1 MINFRPLAR
10 VLSLALLVIS
20 LSACSFSLA
29 EDIKPP
35 ENAMQPVSVS
45 TETVIEGPVYP
56 LVPPNPQAGEALFVE
71 NCAPCHGEAGLG
83 DGPQAA
89 KLSIPV
95 GAIGLPEVSRLGTPS
110 DWFTL
115 ITEGDL
121 ERHMYP
127 FRSLTD
133 RQRWD
138 VVAYTISLSDEAE
151 DVALGEAL
159 YQDNCA
165 SCHGE
170 AGKGDGAAASGLM
183 PPPTNFT
190 DQATMAERSTESLY
204 QSIANGKG
212 SMPAYGK
219 VFSEAENRA
228 LAAFVRKLS
237 FASTAPAAEAAVTE
251 VAMNNEPATP
261 AVTTTITSTV
271 PVTVTVP
278 LTTTLPVTSTLA
290 TVMVQVTNASGSAL
304 PEDLSATLY
313 AFDNMMFTFSQTLTS
328 HVSGLFAFENLEIL
342 PERVFIANVDYQA
355 TTYSSDVFTVENP
368 ELPIALPITV
378 YDNATDIS
386 GLVVDR
392 IHIFFDFSVEGTV
405 QVVEL
410 FIVSNPTNATI
421 VAKEAGGGVLTY
433 QLPSGFTSLQFEDG
447 ALGERYLEVPGG
459 FMDTQSI
466 PPGASEYQI
475 VFAFNLPYER
485 KLKFEQVLELGT
497 NASVVLLPDVGV
509 DVNAPGLVGA
519 GSREVEGITY
529 LMYNGGVL
537 PANSTLTIELSGSPA
552 QQEAAATG
560 GTDQRTNLL
569 VGLGALGLV
578 LVAAGAWLYR
588 RNQSDDDEEDEE
600 EDEETPALPDDPDE
614 LMDAI
619 IALDDLYREGKLPEE
634 AYQTR
639 RQELRS
645 RLEKL
650 DHI

>member
-1 MINFRPLAR
+1 MPVRLLAR
-10 VLSLALLVIS
+10 SLLLALLVIS

-29 EDIKPP
+29 EDIEPP
-35 ENAMQPVSVS
+35 ANAMQPVSVS
-45 TETVIEGPVYP
+45 TEAVIEGPVYP
-56 LVPPNPQAGEALFVE
+56 LVPPNPQAGEALFLE

-95 GAIGLPEVSRLGTPS
+95 GAIGLPEVARLGTPS

-127 FRSLTD
+127 FRSLSD

-138 VVAYTISLSDEAE
+138 VVAYAISLSDEAE
-151 DVALGEAL
+151 DVNLGEEL
-159 YQDNCA
+159 YQANCA
-165 SCHGE
+165 SCHGA
-170 AGKGDGAAASGLM
+170 AGEGDGAAASGLM
-183 PPPTNFT
+183 PPPTDFT
-190 DQATMAERSTESLY
+190 NQAYMAERSTDSLY
-204 QSIANGKG
+204 QSIVNGKG
-212 SMPAYGK
+212 SMPAYGEA
-219 VFSEAENRA
+219 FNEAENRA

-237 FASTAPAAEAAVTE
+237 FASTLPVAQVETVTS
-251 VAMNNEPATP
+251 EPATS
-261 AVTTTITSTV
+261 AITTSITSTV

-278 LTTTLPVTSTLA
+278 LTTTAPVTTTFG
-290 TVMVQVTNASGSAL
+290 TVIVQVTNPSGSTL

-313 AFDNMMFTFSQTLTS
+313 AFDNMMFTFSQTLSS
-328 HVSGLFAFENLEIL
+328 HISGLFAFENLEIL
-342 PERVFIANVDYQA
+342 PERVFIANVDYQS

-368 ELPIALPITV
+368 ELPIALPITI
-378 YDNATDIS
+378 YDTSTDIS
-386 GLVVDR
+386 GLTVDR

-421 VAKEAGGGVLTY
+421 VAKEEGGGVLTY
-433 QLPSGFTSLQFEDG
+433 LLPSGFTSLQFEDG

-459 FMDTQSI
+459 FADTQSI
-466 PPGASEYQI
+466 PPGVSAYQV

-485 KLKFEQVLELGT
+485 KLKFEQPLELGT

-509 DVNAPGLVGA
+509 DVNAPELVGA

-529 LMYNGGVL
+529 LMYNGGIL
-537 PANSTLTIELSGSPA
+537 APDSTLTIELSGSPA
-552 QQEAAATG
+552 QSETAATG

-578 LVAAGAWLYR
+578 LVAAGVWLYR
-588 RNQSDDDEEDEE
+588 RNQADVDEEEEEE
-600 EDEETPALPDDPDE
+600 EDESPDPSDDPDE

-634 AYQTR
+634 AYQAR
-639 RQELRS
+639 RQDLRS

-650 DHI
+650 DTI